1 MSNINNA
8 PTICFVY
15 SKASWRKIGT
25 KTGSTFKT
33 GAVLVEAVSWPQPG
47 PGSEEN
53 LKICKEIKYFMLLFL
68 F

>member
-1 MSNINNA
+1 MPLPFVLFIQKRCEEKLEQKPDPHINGR
-8 PTICFVY
+8 C
-15 SKASWRKIGT
+15 
-25 KTGSTFKT
+25 
-33 GAVLVEAVSWPQPG
+33 EAVSWPQPG